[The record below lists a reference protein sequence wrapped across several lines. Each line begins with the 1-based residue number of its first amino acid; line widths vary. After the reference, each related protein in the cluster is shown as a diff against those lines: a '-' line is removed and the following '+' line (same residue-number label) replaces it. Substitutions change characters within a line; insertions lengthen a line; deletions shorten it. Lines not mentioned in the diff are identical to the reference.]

1 MTYPL
6 QEFSLEKT
14 MNIFE
19 EATNKTI
26 NLTDKDFLSSGGEG
40 DIYIKDNKAFKIYH
54 EKSKVIPLK
63 KIEELR
69 ALEHPNIIKPESP
82 LFDKHKNLIGYSMKY
97 IKDSF
102 SLSRLITNDFRNQ
115 HHIENEDILNIAK
128 QIIDIT
134 KYIHQKKCFIVDGNE
149 MNYIVSKDF
158 KHVYFIDVDSY
169 QTPSFKPTAY
179 SPSTLDPNS
188 DKKHF
193 NEFTDWFSIGIVLCN
208 LLIGIHP
215 FKGKYKGT
223 EYNFGKNDFQERMK
237 HKISVFNE
245 HVKVNSAVRDFSII
259 PINLQSWFYRLFE
272 KGERLSPPETFGKV
286 NIKFEKQRL
295 ENSDVINIEEIAD
308 FQHEILDIFNF
319 ENNVSV
325 KTKKHFYYD
334 GIKIPY
340 SKSET
345 EFIYHKKENNGYL
358 IKSKNNILQLYDKRK
373 KEIVNT
379 NVYSEFFFVKDNI
392 LFVFDGR
399 KIYSCNL
406 IITKSGLNIV
416 PDIVFNLSGKH
427 LKHIDNVL
435 FMEFPENFLFIL
447 PIGNKLHTIY
457 SKIFKERAIIN
468 ARMEENGLQ
477 VIYKSQNNYY
487 CGFYI
492 IDETTNSL
500 ITLFEKETDYL
511 DINFCKV
518 KNLFVCIFEDEK
530 INLLTLDHK
539 KNVKERVI
547 KEKNIKTEHILK
559 RVNHEVH
566 TIDGNTQKKIS
577 LS

>member
-54 EKSKVIPLK
+54 EKNKVIPLK
-63 KIEELR
+63 KIEDLR

-82 LFDKHKNLIGYSMKY
+82 LFDKNKNLIGYSMKY

-115 HHIENEDILNIAK
+115 HHIENEDILNIAR

-215 FKGKYKGT
+215 FKGKYKGN

-259 PINLQSWFYRLFE
+259 TINLQSWFYRLFE
-272 KGERLSPPETFGKV
+272 KGERLPPPETFGKV

-295 ENSDVINIEEIAD
+295 ENSDVINIEEIAN
-308 FQHEILDIFNF
+308 FQHEILDIFSF

-325 KTKKHFYYD
+325 KTKKHFYYN

-340 SKSET
+340 SKSGT

-358 IKSKNNILQLYDKRK
+358 IKSQNNILQLYDIKK
-373 KEIVNT
+373 KEIINT

-406 IITKSGLNIV
+406 IKTKSGIIIV

-457 SKIFKERAIIN
+457 NKKFKNRKIIN
-468 ARMEENGLQ
+468 SRMEGHGLQ
-477 VIYKSQNNYY
+477 IIYYSQGNYY
-487 CGFYI
+487 CGLYSVN
-492 IDETTNSL
+492 EETNSL
-500 ITLFEKETDYL
+500 NTIFERETDYL
-511 DINFCKV
+511 DINFCCV
-518 KNLFVCIFEDEK
+518 KNLFICILEDKK
-530 INLLTLDHK
+530 IHILTLGA
-539 KNVKERVI
+539 NNEIKERVV
-547 KEKNIKTEHILK
+547 EEENIKMDYKLK
-559 RVNHEVH
+559 SVNNEVH
-566 TIDGNTQKKIS
+566 IIDKNYQKKIS
-577 LS
+577 LN